1 MANAQFQVQFN
12 VAGNAGKSIKQ
23 LKAEVAE
30 LRKRFQEAKQGTDE
44 FVRSGEKLYNFEKD
58 LKAVTNAVKD
68 QRREMAET
76 QKSVELLRVHMQKRE
91 SYC

>member
-30 LRKRFQEAKQGTDE
+30 LRKRFQLGLT
-44 FVRSGEKLYNFEKD
+44 FSGY
-58 LKAVTNAVKD
+58 
-68 QRREMAET
+68 
-76 QKSVELLRVHMQKRE
+76 
-91 SYC
+91 